1 MPLIYSVLIPA
12 AILLALLL
20 LIGLVFAAF
29 YKRSTRETSLV
40 RTGSGGRKVIV
51 DGGCV
56 VIPVLHDLMRINM
69 KTLRLEVRR
78 DGTNSLITQDRMRVD
93 VAVEFYVG
101 VQSNEEG
108 IARAAQTLGNKTF
121 AIEDLREMIE
131 GKLVDG
137 LRSVA
142 ARMKMD
148 ELHEQR
154 SDFVQQVQ
162 AAVSEDLVKNGLQL
176 ESVALTA
183 LDQTPFEQL
192 DDQNAFNAVGMQRL
206 AEITASARKQRA
218 AIEANARVEIEK
230 SEQQAVILTYEVAR
244 QAEEARI
251 NQSIAISEL
260 KANEVAELAR
270 RDEDAKRLTEQ
281 ARISRER
288 DVRGAEVE
296 AKRALD
302 IANQDSAILIAK
314 KSEEE
319 SKALAE
325 ANTARA
331 LAVASEEQVTTA
343 RALAVAE
350 RQKKITI
357 LEAEQTAETEATA
370 TRVTARA
377 EKDAADDRA
386 EAILASA
393 NAEAQSIQILA
404 SASKDRSLAEA
415 EGRRALIAAENE
427 ISEALIAYKIATQ
440 RLDALP
446 AIIREM
452 VAPANNIDSIKVH
465 QLSGMSLGN
474 SAAGHEGSDGG
485 NPRGAIDQV
494 YDAITQ
500 MAVQMPALKA
510 LGDSVGISFADG
522 VNGVLGKDFV
532 PAPVAVAG
540 TIAAPEKT
548 AS

>member
-12 AILLALLL
+12 AILLALLM
-20 LIGLVFAAF
+20 LIGLIFATF

-51 DGGCV
+51 DGGCI

-69 KTLRLEVRR
+69 KTLRLEVKR

-101 VQSNEEG
+101 VQSSEEG
-108 IARAAQTLGNKTF
+108 IARAAQTLGSKTF

-183 LDQTPFEQL
+183 LDQTPFEKL

-218 AIEANARVEIEK
+218 AIEANARVEIER
-230 SEQQAVILTYEVAR
+230 SEQQAVIQTYEVAR
-244 QAEEARI
+244 ESEQARI
-251 NQSIAISEL
+251 TQSILISEL

-270 RDEDAKRLTEQ
+270 RQEDAKRLTEQ

-302 IANQDSAILIAK
+302 IANQESAILIAK

-319 SKALAE
+319 SRATAD

-331 LAVASEEQVTTA
+331 LAVASEEQVITA
-343 RALAVAE
+343 RLLAVAE
-350 RQKKITI
+350 RQKKII
-357 LEAEQTAETEATA
+357 LLEAEQLAETNATT

-377 EKDAADDRA
+377 ERDAADDRA
-386 EAILASA
+386 EAVLASA

-404 SASKDRSLAEA
+404 GAARDRALAEA
-415 EGRRALIAAENE
+415 EGRSALISAENA

-440 RLDALP
+440 RLEALP

-465 QLSGMSLGN
+465 QVSGMSFGGGGVGEAG
-474 SAAGHEGSDGG
+474 AATG
-485 NPRGAIDQV
+485 PRGAVDQV

-500 MAVQMPALKA
+500 MAVQLPALKA
-510 LGDSVGISFADG
+510 LGDSVGISFAEG
-522 VNGVLGKDFV
+522 VQGVLGSEF
-532 PAPVAVAG
+532 APVPKPNG
-540 TIAAPEKT
+540 PPKSE
-548 AS
+548 

>member
-1 MPLIYSVLIPA
+1 MSLIYSVLIPA

-20 LIGLVFAAF
+20 LIGLVFASF
-29 YKRSTRETSLV
+29 YRRSTRETSLV

-51 DGGCV
+51 DGGCI

-69 KTLRLEVRR
+69 KTLRLEVKR

-101 VQSNEEG
+101 VQSSEEG
-108 IARAAQTLGNKTF
+108 IARAAQTLGSKTF

-183 LDQTPFEQL
+183 LDQTPFDQL

-218 AIEANARVEIEK
+218 AIEANARVEIER
-230 SEQQAVILTYEVAR
+230 SEQQAVIQTYEVAR
-244 QAEEARI
+244 QSEEARVA
-251 NQSIAISEL
+251 QSILISEL

-270 RDEDAKRLTEQ
+270 RQEDAKRLTEQ

-319 SKALAE
+319 SRATAD

-343 RALAVAE
+343 RSLAVAE
-350 RQKKITI
+350 RTKKITI
-357 LEAEQTAETEATA
+357 LEAEQAAETEATA

-386 EAILASA
+386 EAVLASA

-404 SASKDRSLAEA
+404 GAAKERSLAEA

-452 VAPANNIDSIKVH
+452 VAPAHKIDSIKVH
-465 QLSGMSLGN
+465 QVSGMHMGGGQVGET
-474 SAAGHEGSDGG
+474 AAE
-485 NPRGAIDQV
+485 PRGAIDQV
-494 YDAITQ
+494 YDAITN

-510 LGDSVGISFADG
+510 LGDSVGVSFGDG
-522 VNGVLGKDFV
+522 VKGVLGTDF
-532 PAPVAVAG
+532 APVAKPEAG
-540 TIAAPEKT
+540 KT
-548 AS
+548 